1 MELPFAVEPSI
12 DHVSNSQL
20 QESTSST
27 LINAPSDVSSP
38 NTTNLN
44 GLNTPQDVFVPRYK
58 NETQPEI
65 ETRAFDSDA
74 NDPKDGFAD
83 PEITDFTYVNVS
95 ETDADGLHA
104 IIDESDLNFE
114 VATQRSDVLSLLLSG
129 TNPIVNITEE
139 ANDAASKAL
148 EAKKQGDLLGAL
160 EYHATAARKYKENA
174 INNPSFAKPML
185 LLSQT
190 QAKSAIALKKIIQLN
205 PQELNRALPTSD
217 NSLKN
222 TSVAISHKDRLRA
235 ALRGALGSKNHEA
248 DISDSQF
255 LGRATTAPG
264 NYEETKHNEV
274 EIESSTPG
282 EVDMNHNPVD
292 DMMELERE
300 LRDMDMA
307 LELGSSISSLDTRMQ
322 NRMKN
327 SVVDGSFMVV
337 PPGSKSYMSSSMWG
351 GGPNPRSSAPQSTT
365 GAAGVRARANRV
377 QSVLG
382 ASSAAPS
389 ARATKHVPT
398 SVPVSSSPG
407 RNGLESSWWGNAST
421 TTSQMLA
428 SSVNSLGTRIDGA
441 PNSDEG
447 QLANTKQL
455 MRLMDS
461 LKTLGDENSE
471 LIRQVEDAE
480 AARME
485 AKAAREQMKRFKC
498 DYGKR
503 FASLKAALDKFRQD
517 YPERGSAGSENPMNS
532 SEFVRSSSMK
542 DQVQRQEQL
551 VRKLTADLK
560 KEKEESKKKDA
571 ALRKYEA
578 FYREVKARSAQKKTA
593 QRKTESQRSRGKS

>member
-1 MELPFAVEPSI
+1 MELPFAVEPAI
-12 DHVSNSQL
+12 DPVTSSQL

-38 NTTNLN
+38 DSRHLD

-58 NETQPEI
+58 NEKQPEI
-65 ETRAFDSDA
+65 GTRVFNSEA
-74 NDPKDGFAD
+74 NDPNDGFVD

-104 IIDESDLNFE
+104 IIDDHDLNFE
-114 VATQRSDVLSLLLSG
+114 AESQRSDVLSLLLSG
-129 TNPIVNITEE
+129 TNPIVDITEE
-139 ANDAASKAL
+139 ANEAASNAL
-148 EAKKQGDLLGAL
+148 EAKKRGDLLGAL
-160 EYHATAARKYKENA
+160 EYHTLAARKYKENA
-174 INNPSFAKPML
+174 INNPSFARPML

-205 PQELNRALPTSD
+205 PEELIQALHTSD
-217 NSLKN
+217 DSLKN
-222 TSVAISHKDRLRA
+222 TPTAISHKDRLRA
-235 ALRGALGSKNHEA
+235 AVRGALGSKNHEA

-255 LGRATTAPG
+255 LGRATTNPG
-264 NYEETKHNEV
+264 NYEETKYNEV
-274 EIESSTPG
+274 EIETSSPAG
-282 EVDMNHNPVD
+282 ADANHNPVD

-322 NRMKN
+322 NRMKS

-337 PPGSKSYMSSSMWG
+337 PPGSNSYMSSSMWG
-351 GGPNPRSSAPQSTT
+351 GGPTPRSSAPQTT
-365 GAAGVRARANRV
+365 TATANVRARANRV
-377 QSVLG
+377 QSVMG
-382 ASSAAPS
+382 ASTASPAARVSKPVVPPPTTS
-389 ARATKHVPT
+389 TDATD
-398 SVPVSSSPG
+398 
-407 RNGLESSWWGNAST
+407 GLESSWWGNSN

-428 SSVNSLGTRIDGA
+428 SSVISLGTRVDSGPSIDG
-441 PNSDEG
+441 G
-447 QLANTKQL
+447 QPANTKQL

-461 LKTLGDENSE
+461 LKTLGDENAE

-480 AARME
+480 ASRME
-485 AKAAREQMKRFKC
+485 AKAAREQMKRFKYE
-498 DYGKR
+498 YGKR

-517 YPERGSAGSENPMNS
+517 HPERGSTGSDHPMNS
-532 SEFVRSSSMK
+532 SEFIRSSSTK
-542 DQVQRQEQL
+542 DQIQRQEQL
-551 VRKLTADLK
+551 IRKLTADLK

-593 QRKTESQRSRGKS
+593 QRKTESQRTKRKT